1 MAASAADMGLCDFK
15 DIVAFGNNQLW
26 RPLAAKV
33 KGHHSGLLK
42 KWSACSSWYPEIL
55 KELTNDQQD
64 IKNKNIK
71 FVLDLDSKAHIG
83 K

>member
-1 MAASAADMGLCDFK
+1 MAASGRKSKGSSQWATQENG
-15 DIVAFGNNQLW
+15 QLSS
-26 RPLAAKV
+26 
-33 KGHHSGLLK
+33 SG
-42 KWSACSSWYPEIL
+42 YPEIL

-64 IKNKNIK
+64 IKNKIIK